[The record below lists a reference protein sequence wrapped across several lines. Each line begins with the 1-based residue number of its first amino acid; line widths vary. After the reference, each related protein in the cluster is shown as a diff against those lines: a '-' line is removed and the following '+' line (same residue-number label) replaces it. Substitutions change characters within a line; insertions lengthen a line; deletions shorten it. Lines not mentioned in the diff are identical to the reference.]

1 MGGRRAHSDV
11 YQWRSRIVMI
21 PRFGMMVTRDG
32 ARSGLIVPGRYLVRK
47 SRTMGRMMY
56 RRT

>member
-1 MGGRRAHSDV
+1 MGGRRAHPDV
-11 YQWRSRIVMI
+11 YQWRPRIVMI

-32 ARSGLIVPGRYLVRK
+32 ARSGLILPGRYLVRR
-47 SRTMGRMMY
+47 SRTMGQMMY